1 MHAEDEKDQFKWCCI
16 KSRSSF
22 LLFQHSFLLFD
33 LLESGGIL
41 LFLINSGHHGGISGL
56 FVNEISCLILRSDV
70 AIIQL
75 IHRSSIILSSLST
88 EEFNIYF
95 TNGKQRYHPRGLAE
109 ESPEIFQ
116 AHYGNYSQQC
126 RSTLRVRRDR
136 HGKVARQ
143 QTDTRQPPPLVGPPI
158 GHQTLT
164 TRGFIHCTQS
174 LSQLPVH
181 VWHYANI
188 SPALVQLFVA
198 ASTDLMNK

>member
-1 MHAEDEKDQFKWCCI
+1 MVLHKITVFVFALSALFSVIRSLGKWGNTFI
-16 KSRSSF
+16 FNNQRSSRGYFWAFRQWNF
-22 LLFQHSFLLFD
+22 LS
-33 LLESGGIL
+33 
-41 LFLINSGHHGGISGL
+41 
-56 FVNEISCLILRSDV
+56 
-70 AIIQL
+70 QL

-88 EEFNIYF
+88 EEFNIYY

-136 HGKVARQ
+136 HGKVTRQ

-164 TRGFIHCTQS
+164 TRVFIHCTQS